1 MKGWAIC
8 FVWKRVK
15 AGVPASYPER
25 AEGKTLPGQVAD
37 PRACLRDEFSA
48 TERAVATARRP
59 LCSVGVRADS
69 EGSPE
74 MPALSSA
81 VRSLFA
87 WAGFSIERLKYGYTA
102 DRRANIAR
110 AGIDL
115 VIDVGA
121 NEGQYATEL
130 RRQGFHGSILSLE
143 PLPDAFERLSA
154 LADADKSW
162 TAINAA
168 AGATPGRAEL
178 YVSQDSV
185 CSSLLRPTSSLI
197 DAIPMAQTTQTIPVD
212 IVRLDEIALPAHSR
226 LMLKLDVQG
235 FEEIALQG
243 AKEIHRDIRLLEI
256 ELGIEQGYEN
266 GYGFVRALPEIDA
279 LGFRLVSLNRGATNS
294 RTGRL
299 IDIDVLFARD

>member
-1 MKGWAIC
+1 
-8 FVWKRVK
+8 
-15 AGVPASYPER
+15 
-25 AEGKTLPGQVAD
+25 
-37 PRACLRDEFSA
+37 
-48 TERAVATARRP
+48 
-59 LCSVGVRADS
+59 
-69 EGSPE
+69 